1 MPAPNPG
8 SRSTVL
14 VVDPDAGARRI
25 LEMGLRQ
32 TWHFTIES
40 AGSAAAANEILAS
53 KVVHAVVAEIA
64 LGDQSGLQFCRELRR
79 EDAFADV
86 PLLFLS
92 SDDRVAT
99 KVAAF
104 EAGARDYV
112 VKPYVMPELVA
123 RLAAALAGAESA
135 RRLRLRVLSDL
146 AGDLACTSFTDVVGL
161 LHAGRRTGR
170 LTIATPSGTGVVLF
184 SGGKVLHATFAGLLG
199 PDAFF
204 RSMTQHEGRFEFR
217 PIAID
222 RNRIPITIALAP
234 TALMMEGA
242 RRADMLAKGHR
253 DAIPEPAGAVT
264 VAGGVGPQTPT
275 DAVRPDAAAAARLRD
290 RLADPNARG
299 TLSVV
304 LREEL
309 RAWTAPDPGQPRCHV
324 VLVADLSSGV
334 AAMRALAEP
343 LGGREIE
350 AALAI
355 DQKVLALTFAA
366 GDGARLDVMLLDQEV
381 PAFVLVELQL
391 RPAAM
396 ILAPRD
402 GEWRTLGAVATAE
415 LETLLGWLRPHAVI
429 AAGDDS
435 VTTGAR
441 AMADRLAPGCPLETI
456 AQQGGIS
463 GEGLRAV
470 LAAATKAA
478 ELTAAARP

>member
-1 MPAPNPG
+1 MPAPQPAT
-8 SRSTVL
+8 RSTVL

-40 AGSAAAANEILAS
+40 ANSATAANDILAN
-53 KVVHAVVAEIA
+53 KVVHAVVSEMA

-112 VKPYVMPELVA
+112 VKPYVMPELIA
-123 RLAAALAGAESA
+123 RLDAALAGAETA

-161 LHAGRRTGR
+161 LHHGRRTGR
-170 LTIATPSGTGVVLF
+170 LTIATPAGTGVVLF
-184 SGGKVLHATFAGLLG
+184 SDGKVLHATFAGLLG

-204 RSMTQHEGRFEFR
+204 RSMTQLEGRFEFR

-222 RNRIPITIALAP
+222 RNRIPITIALVP

-242 RRADMLAKGHR
+242 RRTDMLAKGHAH
-253 DAIPEPAGAVT
+253 AIPAAGVVT
-264 VAGGVGPQTPT
+264 SVDSAGLQAPV
-275 DAVRPDAAAAARLRD
+275 DAPRPDAAAAGRLRD
-290 RLADPNARG
+290 RLADPNTRG
-299 TLSVV
+299 TMSVV
-304 LREEL
+304 LRDQL

-324 VLVADLSSGV
+324 VLVADLSAGV

-343 LGGREIE
+343 MGGREIE
-350 AALAI
+350 TALAI

-366 GDGARLDVMLLDQEV
+366 GDGTRLDVMLLDQEV

-391 RPAAM
+391 RPAAV

-441 AMADRLAPGCPLETI
+441 AMADRLALGGRLETLTL
-456 AQQGGIS
+456 QGGIAVD
-463 GEGLRAV
+463 GLRAALV
-470 LAAATKAA
+470 AATGAVEPA
-478 ELTAAARP
+478 TASRT

>member
-1 MPAPNPG
+1 MPAPQSG

-32 TWHFTIES
+32 TWHYTIES
-40 AGSAAAANEILAS
+40 AGSAAAANEILAN

-92 SDDRVAT
+92 SDDRVST

-112 VKPYVMPELVA
+112 VKPFVIPELVA
-123 RLAAALAGAESA
+123 RLNAALAWSETA
-135 RRLRLRVLSDL
+135 RRQRLRVLSDL

-170 LTIATPSGTGVVLF
+170 LTIATPAGTGVVLF

-204 RSMTQHEGRFEFR
+204 RSMRQPEGRFEFR

-242 RRADMLAKGHR
+242 RRTDMLAKDHA
-253 DAIPEPAGAVT
+253 DAIPEPAGAGIG
-264 VAGGVGPQTPT
+264 AGDAGLRAPT
-275 DAVRPDAAAAARLRD
+275 DAPQPDAAAAGRLRE

-299 TLSVV
+299 TLQVV
-304 LREEL
+304 LRDQL
-309 RAWTAPDPGQPRCHV
+309 RSWTAPDPQQPRCHV

-334 AAMRALAEP
+334 TAMRALGEP

-350 AALAI
+350 SALAI

-366 GDGARLDVMLLDQEV
+366 GDGARLDLLLLDQEV

-391 RPAAM
+391 RPAAV
-396 ILAPRD
+396 ILAPRG
-402 GEWRTLGAVATAE
+402 GEWKTLGAVATAE
-415 LETLLGWLRPHAVI
+415 LETMLGWLRPHAVI
-429 AAGDDS
+429 AVGDDS
-435 VTTGAR
+435 VSAGAR
-441 AMADRLAPGCPLETI
+441 ALADRLALGGPLETI
-456 AQQGGIS
+456 SLQGGIAS
-463 GEGLRAV
+463 DGLRAA
-470 LAAATKAA
+470 LATATGIVEPA
-478 ELTAAARP
+478 AAART